1 MRAACLKNGLS
12 FLIYA
17 DRNPGN
23 TVCDDGGRNG
33 KPSQA
38 HRMDMGSL
46 SRDSALKSCSSGV
59 RKGSQ
64 GLTGW
69 LAKTGTQRWFQ

>member
-46 SRDSALKSCSSGV
+46 SRDSAAEKLQLRSQ
-59 RKGSQ
+59 KGLP
-64 GLTGW
+64 GFDWVVG
-69 LAKTGTQRWFQ
+69 

>member
-1 MRAACLKNGLS
+1 MRTHATCLKNDLS

-23 TVCDDGGRNG
+23 TVCDDSGRNV

-38 HRMDMGSL
+38 HQMDMGSL
-46 SRDSALKSCSSGV
+46 SRDSALKSCSSGS
-59 RKGSQ
+59 RKGLPGSDWVV
-64 GLTGW
+64 G
-69 LAKTGTQRWFQ
+69 